1 MIDIRYLDIVE
12 NNWSEFLFS
21 FKLKE
26 LVFFRVTAEEG
37 GSCLL

>member
-21 FKLKE
+21 LKLKK
-26 LVFFRVTAEEG
+26 LVVFRVTAEEG